1 MVAFICKIK
10 ERGSSPAHKT
20 KNAQQIRAVMAFFGV
35 TRMFRPCHVGL
46 APRNTLYRQASLKAI
61 R

>member
-1 MVAFICKIK
+1 MSWSLLYAKIK

-35 TRMFRPCHVGL
+35 TRMFKSM
-46 APRNTLYRQASLKAI
+46 PRRFGT
-61 R
+61 

>member
-1 MVAFICKIK
+1 MSWSLYIGKIK

-46 APRNTLYRQASLKAI
+46 APRDILYR
-61 R
+61 

>member
-1 MVAFICKIK
+1 MVAFIYKIK